1 MRRKWLVWGGVAL
14 VFALLGIFAG
24 MQRWQSEAPDNQA
37 VQRLLAQDFPTL
49 YGERQ
54 PMEIYR
60 GKPLVINFWA
70 TWCSPCVEEMPEL
83 EALQKKLRNQHT
95 QVIGLGVDS
104 AEKMRDFAEKHGITY
119 PLYVV
124 GVPGVELSRLF
135 GNTAGGLPFTILID
149 AKGVARKT
157 YLGRLDMEELRSDL
171 ASL

>member
-1 MRRKWLVWGGVAL
+1 MKKRWLLWGGVAL
-14 VFALLGIFAG
+14 VFVLLGIFAG
-24 MQRWQSEAPDNQA
+24 TQRWQTDAPDTQA
-37 VQRLLAQDFPTL
+37 AQRLMAQDFPTL

-54 PMEIYR
+54 SMDIYR
-60 GKPLVINFWA
+60 GQPLVVNFWA

-83 EALQKKLRNQHT
+83 EALQKEISDKHVQI
-95 QVIGLGVDS
+95 IGLGVDS
-104 AEKMRDFAEKHGITY
+104 ADKMREFAEKHGITY

-124 GVPGVELSRLF
+124 GTPGVELSRLF

-149 AKGVARKT
+149 AEGVSRKT